1 MSTKKP
7 PVPQTMGVGAK
18 PETKPSDTKKSG
30 TAQLPNINR
39 AMILRL
45 VETVK
50 GL

>member
-1 MSTKKP
+1 MSAKKP
-7 PVPQTMGVGAK
+7 TVPQSMGTGAK
-18 PETKPSDTKKSG
+18 PDTKPSDAKKAG